1 MTSPPAHAAPGG
13 LAAPA
18 TSAYDAAM
26 VWRLLLCAG
35 LAFALPAI
43 ADEQAVLARGKS
55 IVSASCFLC
64 HGMHGEAAS
73 ELSPRLAGQNAAYLA
88 KQLANFRTGE
98 RRSSAMRPMVAQ
110 LSGDDMRAVA
120 LYFSRQRA
128 EPHLPTDARLAAR
141 GKSIYEK
148 GGSATE
154 VAACIGCHGEG
165 AQGSESLP
173 RLAGQ
178 IPAYLATQLRQFGS
192 RERTNDNA
200 VMQAVALRMTV
211 EEIEAVAAYLSS
223 LD

>member
-1 MTSPPAHAAPGG
+1 
-13 LAAPA
+13 
-18 TSAYDAAM
+18 
-26 VWRLLLCAG
+26 VRLWLICAG
-35 LAFALPAI
+35 LAAAI
-43 ADEQAVLARGKS
+43 AGGARAADEGELERGRK

-73 ELSPRLAGQNAAYLA
+73 ELSPRLAGQNAAYMA
-88 KQLANFRTGE
+88 KQLANFESGE
-98 RRSSAMRPMVAQ
+98 RRSSAMRPMVAA
-110 LSGDDMRAVA
+110 LTPEDMRAVA

-128 EPHLPTDARLAAR
+128 EPHLPVDAGLAAR
-141 GKSIYEK
+141 GRRVYEK

-154 VAACIGCHGEG
+154 VAACIGCHGER

-178 IPAYLATQLRQFGS
+178 FPAYLAAQLKNFGS

-200 VMQAVALRMTV
+200 VMHTVAVRMTA
-211 EEIEAVAAYLSS
+211 EEIDAVAAYLGS